1 VSHRL
6 RVLVLSRSYPSDVL
20 PLLGLWVEKPTQLLA
35 GRCEIRVVS
44 PTPWFPPLPGLGP
57 LQQFARFR
65 KLPRREVRAG
75 VEIYR
80 PRFVAGPGLSLY
92 PFEAR
97 AQERGMRKTIER
109 LRTSFP
115 FDLVHAHMIYPEG
128 AVAHR
133 LSQRYGVPFIVS
145 EHAPWT
151 ETWFASKRVR
161 REALAAA
168 HAASALLPVS
178 ASVRDTMASYGVE
191 GDHVRVVPVGV
202 DGDVFRLRPRVA
214 RRQNQILYVGWIN
227 YIKGVDVLLEAM
239 ALLKGRGESVRL
251 VLVGG
256 AAFRT
261 TRIKE
266 ERLRSLAVTLDLG
279 DRVSFVGRKSHSEV
293 ARHMAESAAVV
304 LPSRAESFGAV
315 LVEALACGT
324 PVVATACGGPEDIV
338 RESVGVLVPPEDP
351 QALADGITDVLRQP
365 ERFEPEALRQYALS
379 HFSWEATVGLIE
391 GEYLRALG
399 QPPIPESG
407 MLSSLGAARA

>member
-1 VSHRL
+1 
-6 RVLVLSRSYPSDVL
+6 
-20 PLLGLWVEKPTQLLA
+20 
-35 GRCEIRVVS
+35 
-44 PTPWFPPLPGLGP
+44 
-57 LQQFARFR
+57 
-65 KLPRREVRAG
+65 
-75 VEIYR
+75 
-80 PRFVAGPGLSLY
+80 
-92 PFEAR
+92 
-97 AQERGMRKTIER
+97 
-109 LRTSFP
+109 
-115 FDLVHAHMIYPEG
+115 MIYPEG
-128 AVAHR
+128 AIAHR
-133 LSQRYGVPFIVS
+133 LSERYGVPFLVS

-202 DGDVFRLRPRVA
+202 DGDVFRLRPHVS
-214 RRQNQILYVGWIN
+214 RQRNQILYVGWIN

-266 ERLRSLAVTLDLG
+266 ERLRSLAVTLGLG
-279 DRVSFVGRKSHSEV
+279 DRVSFVGHKSHSEV

-379 HFSWEATVGLIE
+379 HFSWEATVGMIE
-391 GEYLRALG
+391 GEYARALG
-399 QPPIPESG
+399 QPPRPESG